1 MSDVPARAAPG
12 LASTRRFAAVL
23 ALLLAVFAAAVPPD
37 QNGDFEEYALMTI
50 ALASHAS
57 PDIRLPDIQLAKQL
71 LPNFAAPLVVL
82 EQGMRENRDV
92 PRPGFYRGRE
102 RAVYAIHFFA
112 YSALAA
118 APFRLLQAIGAPP
131 FKCFQ
136 FVNLAL
142 VFVLGLAMYR
152 LFGSGRKAMLGVAFF
167 LLCGGWLYLNW
178 SSPECM
184 SAAAL
189 LAAVI
194 LYLTGAPLAGGL
206 LAGVAS
212 MQNPPIV
219 LFCAFAPLLRWCVAW
234 QPGAGLAANLKAGL
248 QPRYLL
254 GIGATAGLF
263 AFPVLFNLWH
273 FGVPNIIAKVS
284 TSVELVSLNR
294 LHSFF
299 FDLNQGMIIGVPGL
313 LAALALWGW
322 RRQPGS
328 SRLRSLA
335 LLGAASAFAVALAVP
350 ALAAQNWNSLA
361 AGMMRYAFWGA
372 MPFLFV
378 FLWRLHLS
386 VRWPAALVI
395 GVLAVQT
402 GCLVYAGTY
411 HTLEFSPLAR
421 YTLEHA
427 PGWYNPDAEI
437 FHERL
442 EQRERYFEP
451 ERTYAYTLNGAA
463 IKTLYNLRNLAAEA
477 RLCGAGRALGP
488 DNEVVDGDQ
497 QWRYIN
503 GAVKCMSALSLAV
516 GEPALQLASGWSVP
530 EQHGGE
536 WDGVWSDA
544 GRSSL
549 AITFDPEQKPS
560 YLSLQGRYFDG
571 NKRTRVTINGV
582 DMGWQ
587 DLALMPLLALPGPGA
602 RLASPL
608 VVELEYDAPHSAS
621 ASESDKRRL
630 AFFLQN
636 VTVR

>member
-1 MSDVPARAAPG
+1 M
-12 LASTRRFAAVL
+12 RRFAAVL
-23 ALLLAVFAAAVPPD
+23 ALLLAVLAASARPD

-57 PDIRLPDIQLAKQL
+57 PDIRLTDIELAKPL
-71 LPNFAAPLVVL
+71 LPNFAAPLAVL

-92 PRPGFYRGRE
+92 PQPGFYRGRE

-118 APFRLLQAIGAPP
+118 VPFRLLQAVGAPP

-136 FVNLAL
+136 LVNLTL

-167 LLCGGWLYLNW
+167 LLCGGGLYLNW

-194 LYLTGAPLAGGL
+194 LFVRGAPLVGGL

-219 LFCAFAPLLRWCVAW
+219 LFCAFAPLLRWCVEW
-234 QPGAGLAANLKAGL
+234 EPGAGLAAKLRAAF

-254 GIGATAGLF
+254 GVGATAGLF
-263 AFPVLFNLWH
+263 ALAVLFNLWH

-322 RRQPGS
+322 PRQPHS
-328 SRLRSLA
+328 SHLRSLA
-335 LLGAASAFAVALAVP
+335 LLGAAAAFAVALAVP

-395 GVLAVQT
+395 GVLAVQA
-402 GCLVYAGTY
+402 GCLVYARKY
-411 HTLEFSPLAR
+411 NTLEFSPLAR

-442 EQRERYFEP
+442 EHLERYFEP
-451 ERTYAYTLNGAA
+451 ERIYVYTLNGAA
-463 IKTLYNLRNLAAEA
+463 IKTLYNLRNPAAEA
-477 RLCGAGRALGP
+477 ALCGAGRALGP
-488 DNEVVDGDQ
+488 DNAVVEGDQ

-503 GAVKCMSALSLAV
+503 GAVKCTTALSLAV
-516 GEPALQLASGWSVP
+516 GEPALQLASGWSSP
-530 EQHGGE
+530 EHHSGE

-544 GRSSL
+544 EHSSL
-549 AITFDPEQKPS
+549 AIAFDPAQKPS
-560 YLSLQGRYFDG
+560 HLRLQGHYFDG

-587 DLALMPLLALPGPGA
+587 DLRLMPLLPLPEPGA
-602 RLASPL
+602 GLASPI
-608 VVELEYDAPHSAS
+608 VVELEYDAPHNAG
-621 ASESDKRRL
+621 ASEPDKRRL
-630 AFFLQN
+630 AFFLQ
-636 VTVR
+636 TVSLR